1 MNLPSLRKT
10 VAAVIWAVPV
20 VILAALGASIS
31 IILVRTALTASP
43 PDSLGFLAGG
53 VQTQTLLLALAA
65 ALVWVYSTTGTVLFG
80 EEAVEQGGDTVEE
93 VTGSGVDETLDNSE
107 NEGGGG
113 A

>member
-10 VAAVIWAVPV
+10 VAAVIWSVPV

-31 IILVRTALTASP
+31 ILLVRTALTASP

-93 VTGSGVDETLDNSE
+93 VTDGSGVDETLDNS
-107 NEGGGG
+107 GGGG
-113 A
+113 P